1 MTKVFNPISTYRLQ
15 FHRDFT
21 FKDAKRL
28 VPYLAQLG
36 IGSVYAS
43 PIFKA
48 VKGSMHGYD
57 VVDPLTVN
65 PEIGNLQELR
75 ELTNQLQKHQI
86 AWIQDI
92 VPNHMAF
99 HPENNWLMELL
110 ENGPYAKH
118 VNVFDTSFAS
128 HFFKG
133 PLMVPFLGRPLS
145 EVISYGELTL
155 VLRDNKLKLAYFDQ
169 VYPINALGYFYLL
182 QMNTSGKRPVLM
194 TKMEQHLAQL
204 LLIQDAAQFQIAWQ
218 SVCEIWEGALSQLNI
233 LHYVQDL
240 VSQMNGNKEEL
251 MRLCDKQHYKLCH
264 WMDSDAYINYRRF
277 FTVNSLICLQV
288 QENEVFNLTHSF
300 IRQLVHEGLFQGLRI
315 DHIDGLFD
323 PVKYL
328 RDLRNLVG
336 NDVYIIAEKILE
348 NHEYLPN
355 DWAIQGT
362 SGYDYLAMSNRL
374 FTMHENEK
382 AFDSFYQK
390 LVPQKVSVRQQIA
403 NKKAFILQEHM
414 RGEQRNL
421 LQLFKRLK
429 LVSKE
434 VWKEISEERV
444 GKVIASILIYLP
456 TYRFYGNKLP
466 LNFSEQQGL
475 RHVFD
480 TIRKRHPEDIPAVN
494 RLESLL
500 LNKSAVGTSN
510 SSQAQLLYFYQR
522 LMQFSGPLMAK
533 GVEDTLMY
541 TYNRFI
547 VNNEVGDAPD
557 AFGMT
562 VEKFH
567 EAMEQ
572 RQYLWPYTMN
582 STATHDTKRGEDT
595 RARLHALSCLPNWWK
610 DVLTKLET
618 TIGDK
623 LNEVY
628 LPDMNDRYFIY
639 QTVIASYPIEN
650 KERHSY
656 EERLT
661 CYLQKALRE
670 AKEHSNWT
678 APNEEYE
685 QRCVDFARLVI
696 DPKEVLLPIWYSLW
710 EYINDQ
716 GMLSSLAQAV
726 LKLTVPGVPDV
737 YQGTEGWDLSLVDPD
752 NRRPVNYVVKKNA
765 LKAINSGSPNFL
777 SLWQSRQNGDV
788 KLFVIKQLLRYRRN
802 CGDLFEKGLYMPL
815 RVRGRYRKHV
825 LAFARRYQNNWS
837 ISVIPLHL
845 AALCHEQHCV
855 PEEVNWKNTRLEWP
869 IGSPT
874 NFKEVLSAEE
884 RIIKEELLMSDLFQ
898 NKVPLAV
905 LHASEQ
911 EKKRKAGILMSI
923 SSLPSPFGIGDLG
936 HQAYIFAD
944 QLASAGQS
952 YWQILPMNPSGPKE
966 HYSPYSAFSA
976 FAGNPLLISFEKLA
990 QENLLTKKDLH
1001 DAEIANDGKVN
1012 YAEVEGV
1019 KRMLLQK
1026 AFEHFSINKSSLEYK
1041 QFLSFVDKEAG
1052 WLDDFAAYLAI
1063 KKDQSGKPWYEW
1075 PHDLKHRQKRSVDKV
1090 INKYT
1095 KYILFVKWQQYV
1107 FFKQWAALQEYCHAV
1122 SIQLFGDLPIYV
1134 NYDAVDV
1141 WANQQLFKLDEAGR
1155 MLGVAGVPPDYFN
1168 ADGQLWGMPVF
1179 NWHVHKKQQY
1189 AWWIARINKNLELYD
1204 LLRLDHF
1211 RAFYDY
1217 WEVSADEKTA
1227 IKGEWKSGP
1236 GEHFFQILN
1245 DVLGELPFVAEDLG
1259 DIHEGVYILRDQFK
1273 LPGMRVL
1280 QFAFGEDLPSSIH
1293 VPHQYSYDSI
1303 VYTGTHDNN
1312 TTKGW
1317 YKTELN
1323 KADRKR
1329 LQGYVGHK
1337 ITSDTVCKELI
1348 RLAYMSVSKLV
1359 ITPVQDVLALSEKAR
1374 MNMPATV
1381 EDNWTWRLK
1390 EGQLSSQH
1398 LRWLQTMVRYYGR

>member
-15 FHRDFT
+15 FHKKFT

-57 VVDPLTVN
+57 VVDPLTIN
-65 PEIGNLQELR
+65 PEIGSLQDLR
-75 ELTNQLQKHQI
+75 ELTSLLQKHQI

-99 HPENNWLMELL
+99 HSENNWLMELL
-110 ENGPYAKH
+110 ENGPYAKNA
-118 VNVFDTSFAS
+118 NVFDTSFAS
-128 HFFKG
+128 HFFEG

-145 EVISYGELTL
+145 EVISHGELTL
-155 VLRDNKLKLAYFDQ
+155 VLQDNKLKLAYFDQ
-169 VYPINALGYFYLL
+169 VYPINALGYSYLL
-182 QMNTSGKRPVLM
+182 QTSASGKKPVVI
-194 TKMEQHLAQL
+194 KKVEQRLAQL
-204 LLIQDAAQFQIAWQ
+204 LLIQDAEQFQIAWQ
-218 SVCEIWEGALSQLNI
+218 SVCEIWEGALLQLNI
-233 LHYVQDL
+233 LHYIQDL

-251 MRLCDKQHYKLCH
+251 LRLCDKQHYKLCH

-277 FTVNSLICLQV
+277 FTVNSLICVQV
-288 QENEVFNLTHSF
+288 QEDEVFNRTHSF
-300 IRQLVHEGLFQGLRI
+300 IRQLVQEGLFQGLRI

-328 RDLRNLVG
+328 HDLRTLVG
-336 NDVYIIAEKILE
+336 KKVYIIAEKILE
-348 NHEYLPN
+348 DNEQLPT
-355 DWAIQGT
+355 DWTIQGT
-362 SGYDYLAMSNRL
+362 SGYDYLATSNRL
-374 FTMHENEK
+374 FTMQENKK

-390 LVPQKVSVRQQIA
+390 LVPQKLSVQRQIA
-403 NKKAFILQEHM
+403 SKKALILQQHM
-414 RGEQRNL
+414 RGEQHNL

-434 VWKEISEERV
+434 AWKELSEERV
-444 GKVIASILIYLP
+444 GNVIASILIYFP

-466 LNFSEQQGL
+466 LSFPEQQGL
-475 RHVFD
+475 RHIFD
-480 TIRKRHPEDIPAVN
+480 AIRKRSPQDVFVVN
-494 RLESLL
+494 LLEGFLL
-500 LNKSAVGTSN
+500 DKSVVTANS

-547 VNNEVGDAPD
+547 VNNEVGDAPG
-557 AFGMT
+557 AFGMN
-562 VEKFH
+562 VKQFH

-572 RQYLWPYTMN
+572 RQCLWPYTMN
-582 STATHDTKRGEDT
+582 STATHDTKRGEDI

-610 DVLTKLET
+610 EVLTKLET

-623 LNEVY
+623 LDEVY

-639 QTVIASYPIEN
+639 QTVIASYPIE
-650 KERHSY
+650 KEERHSY

-678 APNEEYE
+678 VPNEEYE
-685 QRCVDFARLVI
+685 QRCVGFARLVI

-710 EYINDQ
+710 AYINDQ

-726 LKLTVPGVPDV
+726 LKLTVPGLPDV
-737 YQGTEGWDLSLVDPD
+737 YQGTESWDLSLVDPD

-765 LKAINSGSPNFL
+765 LKTINSEYSNFL
-777 SLWQSRQNGDV
+777 SLWQSRQNGTV
-788 KLFVIKQLLRYRRN
+788 KLFVIKQLLHYRRR
-802 CGDLFEKGLYMPL
+802 CSELFAKGLYMPL

-845 AALCHEQHCV
+845 AALCHEQHCA
-855 PEEVNWKNTRLEWP
+855 PEDVNWKNTRLDWP
-869 IGSPT
+869 IDWPT
-874 NFKEVLSAEE
+874 NFKEVFSAEE
-884 RIIKEELLMSDLFQ
+884 RVIKEELLLSDLFK

-911 EKKRKAGILMSI
+911 EKKRKAGILMPI

-936 HQAYIFAD
+936 PQAYIFAD
-944 QLASAGQS
+944 QLARAGQS
-952 YWQILPMNPSGPKE
+952 YWQMLPMNPAGSKE
-966 HYSPYSAFSA
+966 YYSPYSAFSA
-976 FAGNPLLISFEKLA
+976 FAGNPLLISLEKLA
-990 QENLLTKKDLH
+990 QEGLLTKRDLR
-1001 DAEIANDGKVN
+1001 DAVMANDGKVN
-1012 YAEVEGV
+1012 YAKVE
-1019 KRMLLQK
+1019 KMKCELLQK
-1026 AFEHFSINKSSLEYK
+1026 AFGYFSKNKFSPEYE
-1041 QFLSFVDKEAG
+1041 QFLSFLEKEAG
-1052 WLDDFAAYLAI
+1052 WLDDFATYLAV
-1063 KKDQSGKPWYEW
+1063 KKDQRGKPWYEW
-1075 PHDLKHRQKRSVDKV
+1075 PHDLRSRQKRSMDKV

-1095 KYILFVKWQQYV
+1095 TYILFIKWQQYV
-1107 FFKQWAALQEYCHAV
+1107 FFKQWAALQEYCRAL
-1122 SIQLFGDLPIYV
+1122 SIRLFGDLPIYV
-1134 NYDAVDV
+1134 NHDAVDV
-1141 WANQQLFKLDEAGR
+1141 WAHQQLFKLDESGQ

-1179 NWHVHKKQQY
+1179 NWNIHKEQQY

-1217 WEVSADEKTA
+1217 WEAPANAKTA
-1227 IKGEWKSGP
+1227 IKGEWKNGP
-1236 GEHFFQILN
+1236 GEHFFQALS
-1245 DVLGELPFVAEDLG
+1245 DVLGKLPFVAEDLG
-1259 DIHEGVYILRDQFK
+1259 DIHEGVYTLRDQFK

-1293 VPHQYSYDSI
+1293 VPHQYSCDS
-1303 VYTGTHDNN
+1303 VAYTGTHDNN

-1317 YKTELN
+1317 YKTELD
-1323 KADRKR
+1323 KAGRKR
-1329 LQGYVGHK
+1329 LQQYVGHE
-1337 ITSDTVCKELI
+1337 ITSNTVCKELI
-1348 RLAYMSVSKLV
+1348 RMAYMSVSELV
-1359 ITPVQDVLALSEKAR
+1359 VIPLQDVLALSEKAR

-1390 EGQLSSQH
+1390 EDQLSSQH